1 MGSRKRCKRGKS
13 CGASCINKN
22 KTCRVDLQQRLS
34 DDSAKVANK
43 VKTISLSKPGISL
56 NKSSS
61 PASAAPSTV
70 TPAVTPAV
78 TTAPSL
84 PTNRTVE
91 ARKIADEVDDTLK
104 KEGLSSQKGD
114 KNYDW
119 EASKG
124 SGSKFLGEGA
134 YGTVTME
141 RGSGNVV
148 KRGDIGSGEAGA
160 LEKIGKL
167 DLGPRLLAAEIDGLG
182 GNGFN
187 PDIRI
192 GRVAMTLVPGETIGR
207 TREPDDKIGGQ
218 RVADAYWRAR
228 SQLHRAG
235 VAHNDMHIENVM
247 VDSRGKG
254 RFVDFGM
261 SQDNV
266 KAALAEALG
275 AFSYKDG
282 DGQAKRFK
290 GNGGEILMKALSNPN
305 SKDPNLFNRAPVL
318 GKIWENRKRVMEEME
333 KDGISAFNMDLLFKH
348 GTGKPLKSFE
358 QGVWSEVSDAQA
370 RKYIDMLYDGV

>member
-61 PASAAPSTV
+61 PTSPT
-70 TPAVTPAV
+70 VTPAV

-84 PTNRTVE
+84 PTNRTGE

-160 LEKIGKL
+160 LEKVGKL

-187 PDIRI
+187 PDIRT

-207 TREPDDKIGGQ
+207 TREPDDRIGGQ

-228 SQLHRAG
+228 AQLHRAG
-235 VAHNDMHIENVM
+235 VAHNDMHIENVL
-247 VDSRGKG
+247 VDGKGKG

-261 SQDNV
+261 SHDNV

-275 AFSYKDG
+275 AFSYKNG

-290 GNGGEILMKALSNPN
+290 GNGGEILMRALSNPN
-305 SKDPNLFNRAPVL
+305 ALSPGWFRFDRAPVL
-318 GKIWENRKRVMEEME
+318 GKIWENHKKVKAEME
-333 KDGISAFNMDLLFKH
+333 KDGISAFNMDLLFKY

-370 RKYIDMLYDGV
+370 KKYIDMLYEGV